1 MGTYNHL
8 WSIAKRNAMAVVIGV
23 SISDRYVTFTSVT
36 GESMYPTFTAA
47 SNVWGGITISIR
59 TYQLGNGQ
67 LGYAA
72 VHIQIVWSSG
82 LC

>member
-1 MGTYNHL
+1 
-8 WSIAKRNAMAVVIGV
+8 MAVVIGV
-23 SISDRYVTFTSVT
+23 YISDRYVTITSVT
-36 GESMYPTFTAA
+36 GESMYPTFTA
-47 SNVWGGITISIR
+47 SNSIWGGIMISIR
-59 TYQLGNGQ
+59 TYQLGSRQ